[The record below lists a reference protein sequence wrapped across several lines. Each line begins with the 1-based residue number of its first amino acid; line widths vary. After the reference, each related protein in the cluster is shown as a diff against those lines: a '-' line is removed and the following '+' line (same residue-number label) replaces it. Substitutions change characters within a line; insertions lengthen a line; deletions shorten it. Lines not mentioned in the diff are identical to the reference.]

1 MLAVLN
7 SERFADTAPYEVFAT
22 LLDEGRYLCS
32 IRTMYRLLNANG
44 QVRERR
50 NQLRHPKYAKPELL
64 ATGPNQVWSWDITK
78 LRGPK
83 KWTYFYLYVILDI
96 FSRYVVGWMI
106 ADNESAALAKRLIAE
121 TLGKEALTAEQREHL
136 TLHADRGTSM
146 KSKLVAQLLADLCVT
161 TTHSRPHTSNDN
173 PFSESQF
180 KTLTYRPDFPGRFG
194 SLEDGRTFCRAFF
207 PWYNTEHRHHGI
219 ALLTPLQVHHGLAD
233 DTLAKRQVALDE
245 AFKVN
250 PHRFSRRPVV
260 PQLRRE
266 VWINPPHRCSLSE
279 EGGVPCSRGLSQS
292 AKRQAPANTANCPA
306 LEPAMPH

>member
-7 SERFADTAPYEVFAT
+7 SERFADKAPYEVFDT

-121 TLGKEALTAEQREHL
+121 TICKEALTAEQREHL

-146 KSKLVAQLLADLCVT
+146 KSKLVAQLLADRT
-161 TTHSRPHTSNDN
+161 SASRRRTAGPTPRMTTHSP
-173 PFSESQF
+173 
-180 KTLTYRPDFPGRFG
+180 
-194 SLEDGRTFCRAFF
+194 RAS
-207 PWYNTEHRHHGI
+207 
-219 ALLTPLQVHHGLAD
+219 
-233 DTLAKRQVALDE
+233 
-245 AFKVN
+245 
-250 PHRFSRRPVV
+250 SRR
-260 PQLRRE
+260 
-266 VWINPPHRCSLSE
+266 
-279 EGGVPCSRGLSQS
+279 
-292 AKRQAPANTANCPA
+292 
-306 LEPAMPH
+306 